1 MSTRRS
7 PLNVVVVQPATKI
20 ADRRRSLPLH
30 RRIRGVGAIAAGLGL
45 LAMAPGTAAFADPTP
60 TIPGDTTTTTTT
72 SIPLPSDS
80 TTTSTSTSTT
90 TSTTAPSSTTTTQP
104 KKGSVPKVPVGSPTT
119 TTPKNAPPTAPPN
132 PAPILSAVDED
143 LDQLQAIAD
152 YKPAQAMVAAAQQQV
167 TQASAAV
174 QSARF
179 VLQRAQQDQLAAGKA
194 KEYSDAKLRDIALA
208 AYIGVGYSTPGFG
221 GPGGNGDEGFG
232 TVSTPGGLTGV
243 ESLDAQELLQI
254 VGERAVQF
262 HDEATETLNTAVRST
277 TSARV
282 GVQKAEGVAAAA
294 ETNLL
299 NAQQTLKLVT
309 AAAVVPGTAA
319 ATQLPVLASD
329 IGGPL
334 PPSATTTTPA
344 APATTT
350 SPVISQT
357 TATTTNA
364 SANLVAASQ
373 QNAPTVIANPPS
385 PTILGTAVLSPDE
398 LAAWYDSTGRKAN
411 TTVPIAQLAQFYQA
425 WGSKT
430 GVRDDLAFAQSIV
443 ETGFFGFP
451 AGGQLTGANNNFAG
465 IGACDSCAHGW
476 SFPSADNGVG
486 AQMQLLDAY
495 ASSKKVDTSLVGS
508 VGVGGCCTTW
518 TDLAGTWAS
527 SLTYGISIM
536 TIYDQMLK
544 WVMPERML
552 SAGLLGPTQTS
563 ADQGPELAPLPPG
576 PSQPKPAGPANTAP
590 HH

>member
-7 PLNVVVVQPATKI
+7 PLNGVAEVPA
-20 ADRRRSLPLH
+20 AEPVGRYPRW
-30 RRIRGVGAIAAGLGL
+30 IRAAFVLAVGAILSTYAG
-45 LAMAPGTAAFADPTP
+45 GTAGFADT
-60 TIPGDTTTTTTT
+60 TTTVPGDTTTTTTT
-72 SIPLPSDS
+72 PTTLPLSPNSS
-80 TTTSTSTSTT
+80 TTTTSTSSTTST
-90 TSTTAPSSTTTTQP
+90 TSTTAPANTTSTTQP
-104 KKGSVPKVPVGSPTT
+104 KKANVPKVPVGSPTT
-119 TTPKNAPPTAPPN
+119 TTPKGPPPP
-132 PAPILSAVDED
+132 PPDPGPILSAVDED

-152 YKPAQAMVAAAQQQV
+152 YKPAQAMVAKAQQQV
-167 TQASAAV
+167 TQASATL

-179 VLQRAQQDQLAAGKA
+179 VLQQAEKAQLAAGKE
-194 KEYSDAKLRDIALA
+194 KEYSDAKLRDLALA

-221 GPGGNGDEGFG
+221 GPGGNGNEGFG
-232 TVSTPGGLTGV
+232 TVSTPGGLTGI
-243 ESLDAQELLQI
+243 EALDAKEMLQI

-262 HDEATETLNTAVRST
+262 HNEATQSLNQAVRMT
-277 TSARV
+277 AAARSD
-282 GVQKAEGVAAAA
+282 VQKADGVVAAA
-294 ETNLL
+294 EQNLL

-309 AAAVVPGTAA
+309 AAAVTPGTAA

-329 IGGPL
+329 QGGAL

-344 APATTT
+344 TT
-350 SPVISQT
+350 SSPQISQ
-357 TATTTNA
+357 APPTTTNPA
-364 SANLVAASQ
+364 ANLVAAAE
-373 QNAPTVIANPPS
+373 QNAPALIANPTS
-385 PTILGTAVLSPDE
+385 PTILGTPVLSADE

-411 TTVPIAQLAQFYQA
+411 TTVPIAQLAQYYQA
-425 WGSKT
+425 WGAKT

-451 AGGQLTGANNNFAG
+451 AGGQLTGTNNNFAG

-476 SFPSADNGVG
+476 SFPTANAGVG

-495 ASSKKVDTSLVGS
+495 ASSKPVDTSLVGN

-544 WVMPERML
+544 WAMPERMVT
-552 SAGLLGPTQTS
+552 AGLIAPTQTS

-576 PSQPKPAGPANTAP
+576 PPQPKPPASPSATAP
-590 HH
+590 HR